1 MRIGSDDYSTIAEY
15 IRGESPFIRGPM
27 FIDFNKLDEA
37 FMATS
42 KLIAMTAILKMK
54 YSCTKPSN

>member
-1 MRIGSDDYSTIAEY
+1 MRLGYNDISTIAEY
-15 IRGESPFIRGPM
+15 IRGDSPFIRGPIY
-27 FIDFNKLDEA
+27 IDLNRLDEA

-54 YSCTKPSN
+54 CSITKPSN

>member
-1 MRIGSDDYSTIAEY
+1 MKLGSDDLSTIAEY
-15 IRGESPFIRGPM
+15 IRGESPFIRGPI

-37 FMATS
+37 FMDTS

-54 YSCTKPSN
+54 YSLTKPSK